1 MTELLTAVEVAS
13 LLRISKSKVYELA
26 NERTQS
32 GDLRTTPLPSVRLGS
47 SYRFRKIDVET
58 WLELLATKKSER

>member
-26 NERTQS
+26 NERAQS
-32 GDLRTTPLPSVRLGS
+32 GDIRTNPLPSLRLGS
-47 SYRFRKIDVET
+47 SVRFRKADVEA
-58 WLELLATKKSER
+58 WLERLVTR

>member
-32 GDLRTTPLPSVRLGS
+32 GDLRTNPLPSVRLGS
-47 SYRFRKIDVET
+47 SYRFRKADVEA